1 MTEGGVAL
9 HRHAEAAVDHGG
21 IAVLRAERLVD
32 HLEARRAVH
41 GAIDP
46 HHLEMPW
53 SSPDTA

>member
-9 HRHAEAAVDHGG
+9 DRHAQAAVDHAGT
-21 IAVLRAERLVD
+21 AVLCAERLVD

-41 GAIDP
+41 GAVDP
-46 HHLEMPW
+46 HDLEMPW